1 MQLPF
6 QSRHHPSPRSKKRHR
21 LVIYLRSELSPLLKV
36 DYTPWAQRC
45 VLCVLPRGTSQPWA
59 TRGRKWKSELRKKK
73 TISKDDDS
81 QGKYCL
87 KNWIN
92 FATSNGMAGPIPPAA
107 AAAIGGGK
115 LKAGSFRKCG
125 GKDFF
130 CKIFCFCWVLFF
142 LSWEEASRQKS
153 GCFVV
158 CFNWTIQWWRV
169 AKIKQ
174 SLNNVIIL
182 PEMED
187 SSRPWGA
194 IQEHVLRGY
203 ESIQLI
209 SLGTFS
215 HEHYLY
221 VFSTIINQQNSLKKI
236 NSIIHWFF
244 RWIILRKV
252 KTK

>member
-73 TISKDDDS
+73 RISKADDS

-92 FATSNGMAGPIPPAA
+92 FATSNGMAGPIPPAV

-130 CKIFCFCWVLFF
+130 CKIFCFCWVYFF
-142 LSWEEASRQKS
+142 ILGGGLE
-153 GCFVV
+153 
-158 CFNWTIQWWRV
+158 
-169 AKIKQ
+169 AKIGVFYC
-174 SLNNVIIL
+174 LL
-182 PEMED
+182 
-187 SSRPWGA
+187 
-194 IQEHVLRGY
+194 
-203 ESIQLI
+203 QLDH
-209 SLGTFS
+209 SMMKGS
-215 HEHYLY
+215 E
-221 VFSTIINQQNSLKKI
+221 NQTE
-236 NSIIHWFF
+236 FE
-244 RWIILRKV
+244 
-252 KTK
+252 